1 MCQRLMGKSALVTGS
16 TSGIGKATA
25 IEFARQGAKVVVT
38 GRRRELGEAV
48 VKEITGA
55 GGEASY
61 FQADFA
67 RPEHI
72 EALHGF
78 VRDKYAALD
87 VLVNNAGLPGAGR
100 AGRLADPPGELW
112 TGTAEELW
120 DELYRVG
127 LRATE
132 LCCKLFLPLLIASGH
147 GSIINISSIHALRG
161 LGSDAYAAIKGAIM
175 SLSTSLAVSYAQNRV
190 RVNCIC
196 PGAVVVERLAP
207 KYRDNPKL
215 KEAALRQSLTRLG
228 TPQDIAYCCVYLASD
243 ESEYVTGAV
252 FNIDGG
258 MHAKGTYTIPGS
270 EGI

>member
-1 MCQRLMGKSALVTGS
+1 MCKRMAGKTALVTGS
-16 TSGIGKATA
+16 TSGIGKGIAL
-25 IEFARQGAKVVVT
+25 EFARQGAKVVVS

-48 VKEITGA
+48 VAEIGSQ
-55 GGEASY
+55 GGEATY
-61 FQADFA
+61 FQVDVSRA
-67 RPEHI
+67 EQV
-72 EALHGF
+72 EAMSRF
-78 VRDKYAALD
+78 VQETYGGLD

-112 TGTAEELW
+112 QGTAEELW

-127 LRATE
+127 LRGTE
-132 LCCKLFLPLLIASGH
+132 LCCKHFLPLLIASGR

-161 LGSDAYAAIKGAIM
+161 LGSDAYAAIKGALM
-175 SLSTSLAVSYAQNRV
+175 SLSVSLAVSYARDGV

-196 PGAVVVERLAP
+196 PGAVMVERLAER
-207 KYRDNPKL
+207 YRDP
-215 KEAALRQSLTRLG
+215 EAVKVMLRQSLTRLG
-228 TPQDIAYCCVYLASD
+228 TPQDIAYCAVYLASD

-270 EGI
+270 QGV

>member
-1 MCQRLMGKSALVTGS
+1 MCQRLRGKTALVTGS

-25 IEFARQGAKVVVT
+25 IEFARQGAKVIVT
-38 GRRRELGEAV
+38 GRRRELGEGV
-48 VKEITGA
+48 VREIGEA
-55 GGEASY
+55 GGEAGY

-67 RPEHI
+67 RQEQI

-78 VRDKYAALD
+78 VLSRYGALD
-87 VLVNNAGLPGAGR
+87 VLVNNAALPGAGR
-100 AGRLADPPGELW
+100 AGRLADPPGEQW

-120 DELYRVG
+120 DELYKVG

-132 LCCKLFLPLLIASGH
+132 LCCKLFLPLLVAGGH
-147 GSIINISSIHALRG
+147 GSIINISSIHAQRG
-161 LGSDAYAAIKGAIM
+161 MGSDAYAAIKGAIV

-207 KYRDNPKL
+207 VYRDNPKYG
-215 KEAALRQSLTRLG
+215 EAMLRQSLTRLG
-228 TPQDIAYCCVYLASD
+228 TPQDIAHCCVYLASD

-258 MHAKGTYTIPGS
+258 MHAKGLYSIPGS
-270 EGI
+270 DGI